1 MRLYGPSNT
10 RTEFIDRAP
19 LRVVQGS
26 KTVSGAASVVIATYT
41 VPASRRALIET
52 LQGALILTVAMAAGD
67 VGELQAEVQ
76 PFGGAAVVI
85 GYDRLAGAQ
94 AIGAA
99 VRLAIGPV
107 FLLATD
113 VLTLRFIDGIVGGG
127 SVTSAGGFEGVE
139 YDP

>member
-1 MRLYGPSNT
+1 MALPATVRDLLARKVGVPVT
-10 RTEFIDRAP
+10 ARTSP
-19 LRVVQGS
+19 VGVVQGG

-99 VRLAIGPV
+99 VR
-107 FLLATD
+107 
-113 VLTLRFIDGIVGGG
+113 
-127 SVTSAGGFEGVE
+127 
-139 YDP
+139 